1 MGYLRRRVLTAGL
14 VANALR
20 PWPDLKS
27 GLPSFVA
34 GWLTD
39 ELAPQ
44 LLALTALDTAVSAAR
59 GRASKAGLAVA
70 GGTGLALAHLVR
82 QSMAVKGI
90 VEDALVDGLGGV
102 EYVDQLDA
110 VPTPADLATPWRT
123 IARPFRHGDD
133 SVRVERD
140 LPFSEYGG
148 RGTLDIYRPD
158 RDDLADA
165 PVLLQIHGGGWT
177 TGRKD
182 QQGLPLIYRMAAKGW
197 VCVAVNYRLA
207 PRDAFPAQVI
217 DVKRGIAWIKE
228 HIAEYGGDPA
238 YVAITGGSAGGH
250 LAALAA
256 LTPGDPAYQPGFED
270 ADTTVQAAVPFYGVY
285 DWAASTGLRNA
296 TRMRDTFLGPQI
308 VQQRYADNPEV
319 FDDASPVLRVTADA
333 PDFFVLHGTHDSL
346 VDVGQARLFV
356 ERLRG
361 LSKAKVV
368 YAELPGAQ
376 HAFDVFHSIRGAHVV
391 RAVDRFL
398 TWSWNGHQPQTAA
411 G

>member
-20 PWPDLKS
+20 PWPEIRS
-27 GLPSFVA
+27 GMPSFVA

-44 LLALTALDTAVSAAR
+44 LLALTAADTVVSTVR
-59 GRASKAGLAVA
+59 GRASKAGLLVA
-70 GGTGLALAHLVR
+70 GGTGLALAHLIR
-82 QSMAVKGI
+82 QSMAVKD
-90 VEDALVDGLGGV
+90 VAEDALVDGLGGV
-102 EYVDQLDA
+102 DYVERLDA
-110 VPTPADLATPWRT
+110 APTPAELATPWRN
-123 IARPFRHGDD
+123 IARPFRHGDV

-177 TGRKD
+177 LGRKD
-182 QQGLPLIYRMAAKGW
+182 QQGLPLMYRMAAKGW
-197 VCVAVNYRLA
+197 VCVAISYRLA
-207 PRDAFPAQVI
+207 PRDPFPAQII
-217 DVKRGIAWIKE
+217 DVKRAIAWVKE
-228 HIAEYGGDPA
+228 HIADHGGDPS

-256 LTPGDPAYQPGFED
+256 LTLNDPAYQPGFED
-270 ADTTVQAAVPFYGVY
+270 ADTSVQAAVPFYGVY
-285 DWAASTGLRNA
+285 DWAGSTGLRNA
-296 TRMRDTFLGPQI
+296 VAMRDGFLGPRI
-308 VQQRYADNPEV
+308 VRQRYADNPDI

-333 PDFFVLHGTHDSL
+333 PDFFVLHGTNDTL

-356 ERLRG
+356 ERLRE

-376 HAFDVFHSIRGAHVV
+376 HAFDVLHSIRGAHVT